1 MMETVNGKI
10 SNINALIARL
20 ICSLFAILFIGC
32 QSTEEKRLS
41 EKNNFWYSYEYDAP
55 SDSFRITNYGYRFHG
70 NYVDI
75 MSYDF
80 DMNEM
85 SEIIIDDVLIPKE
98 WYVDSA
104 KRILHF
110 KGDDYDILYHNQD
123 TLLLQFQSNRKRFL
137 LINCGEVSPEHVP
150 QAYRIKKQ
158 NR

>member
-1 MMETVNGKI
+1 MGII
-10 SNINALIARL
+10 SYIYALIGSF
-20 ICSLFAILFIGC
+20 ICSLFAILFLGC
-32 QSTEEKRLS
+32 HNSEEKELS
-41 EKNNFWYSYEYDAP
+41 VKNNFWYSYEYDAP
-55 SDSFRITNYGYRFHG
+55 SNSFRITNYGYRFHG

-80 DMNEM
+80 DKNEM
-85 SEIIIDDVLIPKE
+85 SEIIVDDVLIPKE
-98 WYVDSA
+98 WYVDYA

-123 TLLLQFQSNRKRFL
+123 TLFLQSPSNRKRFL

-150 QAYRIKKQ
+150 QAYRIKRQ